1 METDDAFLKPGAQAM
16 AVAKALAEK
25 WWREGKLS
33 YNWNPETDVEFL
45 AMVIQNNEVPN
56 KE

>member
-1 METDDAFLKPGAQAM
+1 MEIDDAFIKPGAQAM
-16 AVAKALAEK
+16 AVSKALAEK

-45 AMVIQNNEVPN
+45 AVVIQNNEVPN
-56 KE
+56 A